1 MEKRFYVSQQELN
14 DLKKL
19 SLGKRLKWIIK
30 KLKLTAKEFSERCK
44 ISYRTL
50 MQYLNDQRTP
60 GANNLKPIAETFNIN
75 LHWLITGEGYPF
87 VEQVK
92 ESVEKASEPEREK
105 RVVVSDE
112 ERERMEDLQEE
123 IDQVRGERREGG
135 EGLKEEFKHIARCV
149 EVVSGL
155 PEEERYV
162 KLFEMVGEKYGI
174 KFLFHP
180 DFGRTEKGKSGRKLE
195 TVRDII
201 EAYYEIDDF
210 IRQAREKIMGG

>member
-1 MEKRFYVSQQELN
+1 MGNVKQISFQELK
-14 DLKKL
+14 DLRNAT
-19 SLGKRLKWIIK
+19 LGKRLKWVIK
-30 KLKLTAKEFSERCK
+30 KLEMKGKEFAQRCGL
-44 ISYRTL
+44 SYRTL
-50 MQYLNDQRTP
+50 TDYLNDKRTP
-60 GANNLKPIAETFNIN
+60 GANNLRPIAETFNIN

-92 ESVEKASEPEREK
+92 EPVKEVSEPEREK

-112 ERERMEDLQEE
+112 ERGRMEDLQEE

-180 DFGRTEKGKSGRKLE
+180 DFGRTEKGKPGRKLE

-210 IRQAREKIMGG
+210 IRQAKEKIMGG

>member
-1 MEKRFYVSQQELN
+1 MNLDNSIIEKELN
-14 DLKKL
+14 ELK
-19 SLGKRLKWIIK
+19 SFSIGKRLKWIIK
-30 KLKLTAKEFSERCK
+30 KLKLTAKEFSEKCG
-44 ISYRTL
+44 ISYHTI
-50 MQYLNDQRTP
+50 MQYLNDKRTP
-60 GANNLKPIAETFNIN
+60 GASNLRPIAETFNIN

-87 VEQVK
+87 VEPVK
-92 ESVEKASEPEREK
+92 EPVKEVSEPEREK

-112 ERERMEDLQEE
+112 ERGRMEDLQEE
-123 IDQVRGERREGG
+123 IDQVRGERKEGG

-180 DFGRTEKGKSGRKLE
+180 DFGRTEKGKPGRKLE

-210 IRQAREKIMGG
+210 IRQAKEKIMGG